1 MSKAVI
7 NPEGLFDPEPFGFSH
22 VNSAPAGRLVYVAG
36 QGGENR
42 NGELAGGFEAQLNQ
56 AFSNLATAL
65 AAAGAEPGH
74 VVKISTFIVDH
85 DEAKLG
91 PLADAVRNLFG
102 QSLPTQTLIPVP
114 RLALDGMLFEVE
126 AIAVVD

>member
-7 NPEGLFDPEPFGFSH
+7 NPETLFDPEPFGFSH
-22 VNSAPAGRLVYVAG
+22 VTSAPAGRLIYVAG

-42 NGELAGGFEAQLNQ
+42 NGELASGFEAQLNQ

-85 DEAKLG
+85 DETKLG
-91 PLADAVRNLFG
+91 PLTDAIRNLFG
-102 QSLPTQTLIPVP
+102 QSLPAQTLVPVP

-126 AIAVVD
+126 AIAVVN